1 MVLQRFGSG
10 RLKFDS
16 VWLCFWFSLPQ
27 VGSALL
33 RRVPS
38 MIELDPAWFRF
49 LRAQSSLVQVSHG
62 LLEVA
67 RVWAPLDSN
76 VVQIS
81 SGLVQLGSGIGML
94 SLASFKLVPSW
105 FRFDQVFV
113 RA

>member
-1 MVLQRFGSG
+1 MARFGVVLQRFGSG

-38 MIELDPAWFRF
+38 MIELGPAWFRF

-67 RVWAPLDSN
+67 RVWPSWIRMWFRSALAWFS
-76 VVQIS
+76 
-81 SGLVQLGSGIGML
+81 LVQVM
-94 SLASFKLVPSW
+94 AC
-105 FRFDQVFV
+105 
-113 RA
+113 